1 MISHLYLSKDQ
12 RKGIHAKAV
21 TMVHIDELKLS
32 GSWNAMY
39 FIFHCVYSVFQIFL
53 RCIRMSGF
61 YHAIAHWARCPPQP
75 LTHGHNQQQCHC
87 HHTSVVLLVNFCKL
101 TIDNKIL
108 SFTIVNFYQDNEG
121 K

>member
-12 RKGIHAKAV
+12 RKGIHAKPV

-32 GSWNAMY
+32 GSWNAIY
-39 FIFHCVYSVFQIFL
+39 FIFHCVHSVFQIFL

-61 YHAIAHWARCPPQP
+61 YHTIAHCVHMYTG
-75 LTHGHNQQQCHC
+75 LTHGQYQQCHC

-108 SFTIVNFYQDNEG
+108 SFTIVNFYQDNERE
-121 K
+121 